1 MFTLLDEVM
10 PGDVSAGIARR
21 MVERRK
27 EHGMSQAALSSKSGV
42 SLSSLRRFEQSHEI
56 SLTSLINIA
65 FALGCE
71 GDFEGLFAHPYYR
84 DIDAV
89 VAARGDSGK
98 VVGGKVGGKGR
109 KVR

>member
-1 MFTLLDEVM
+1 MHTLLDEVM
-10 PGDVSAGIARR
+10 PGDVSTGIAKR

-27 EHGMSQAALSSKSGV
+27 EHGMSQTMLAAKSGV
-42 SLSSLRRFEQSHEI
+42 SLSSLRRFEQTHEI

-71 GDFEGLFAHPYYR
+71 SDFDELFAHPYYA

-89 VAARGDSGK
+89 IAARDA
-98 VVGGKVGGKGR
+98 VNGGGMQ
-109 KVR
+109 

>member
-1 MFTLLDEVM
+1 
-10 PGDVSAGIARR
+10 

-27 EHGMSQAALSSKSGV
+27 EHGMSQTALASKSGV

-89 VAARGDSGK
+89 VAARGDDGK
-98 VVGGKVGGKGR
+98 VGGKVGGKGGKR
-109 KVR
+109 SDNVSQ